1 MTLDKLLNFMS
12 IAEKLKC
19 NTRHSWTSSNRHESV
34 AEHSWRL
41 CLLAYSLKQ
50 EMKEYDMDRVLL
62 MCLVHDLGESII
74 GDIPAFDKNENDEE
88 NEKNAIKSIID
99 MVDGELK
106 TELSSIFKEIEEQ
119 KTKESRIFK
128 VLDKM
133 EAVLQHNE
141 APIETW
147 IELEYELNL
156 VYGEKESEEF
166 PFLKELRNRLKIM
179 SEEKIRNY
187 HNSITIKK

>member
-1 MTLDKLLNFMS
+1 MSLDKLLNFMS

-41 CLLAYSLKQ
+41 CLLAYILKQ

>member
-1 MTLDKLLNFMS
+1 MSLDNLLNFMS

-106 TELSSIFKEIEEQ
+106 TELSSIFKEIDEQ
-119 KTKESRIFK
+119 KTKEARIFK

-133 EAVLQHNE
+133 EVVLQHNE

-156 VYGEKESEEF
+156 VYGEKEAEEF

-187 HNSITIKK
+187 HNSTTIKK

>member
-1 MTLDKLLNFMS
+1 MSLDKLLNFMS

-106 TELSSIFKEIEEQ
+106 TELSSIFKEIDEQ
-119 KTKESRIFK
+119 ETKEARIFK

-133 EAVLQHNE
+133 EVVLQHNE

-147 IELEYELNL
+147 IEL
-156 VYGEKESEEF
+156 
-166 PFLKELRNRLKIM
+166 
-179 SEEKIRNY
+179 
-187 HNSITIKK
+187 